1 MMELFELLDSVRDSE
16 FERSLSQPSGGV
28 EIYAEGEVG
37 YDRDGV
43 AVVVSVP
50 DERGVLR
57 DTYRPGYVAK

>member
-1 MMELFELLDSVRDSE
+1 MKDFWKLLEAVRDSE

-28 EIYAEGEVG
+28 EIYAAGEVG

-43 AVVVSVP
+43 AVVISIP
-50 DERGVLR
+50 DEKGVLH